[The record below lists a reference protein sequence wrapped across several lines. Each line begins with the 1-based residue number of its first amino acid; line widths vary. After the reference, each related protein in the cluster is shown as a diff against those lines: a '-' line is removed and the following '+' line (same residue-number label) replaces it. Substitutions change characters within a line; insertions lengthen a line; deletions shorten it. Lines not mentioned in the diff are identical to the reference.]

1 MGKPNLKNMLLVIIG
16 LMASLI
22 FITKAI
28 VPWMVNPVKEWERKA
43 TDRKNKI
50 NSLQKTQKTADLYR
64 KRLAKLNTQGFAS
77 SQAEASASM
86 GEHITGLIRQSGLS
100 ETAFSR
106 RPFEPR
112 AIVKNGPKPVGYTVN
127 GQGSL
132 KKVTDLIYLLQN
144 DPHIHRVENISLSP
158 VSGSTDVRVNFQ
170 FLSLVIGTQ
179 YGKFTGT
186 NAPPVFPALDSK
198 DRSLYAGITKRALFL
213 PYQKQPPPPPPP
225 PAKPKSKPPSSPPP
239 PGPETYKIV
248 SLSEWQGEQEVM
260 VFDTNKNK
268 TNSYKLGD
276 DLAGGT
282 IVMID
287 YRQMPFPE
295 KPALLSQS
303 RVILSIEDDFWAI
316 ERGNTF
322 ADKHKLAPEKLP
334 ERLAKREL

>member
-127 GQGSL
+127 GQGSV
-132 KKVTDLIYLLQN
+132 KKVTDLIYLLQ
-144 DPHIHRVENISLSP
+144 
-158 VSGSTDVRVNFQ
+158 
-170 FLSLVIGTQ
+170 
-179 YGKFTGT
+179 
-186 NAPPVFPALDSK
+186 VFS
-198 DRSLYAGITKRALFL
+198 
-213 PYQKQPPPPPPP
+213 
-225 PAKPKSKPPSSPPP
+225 
-239 PGPETYKIV
+239 
-248 SLSEWQGEQEVM
+248 
-260 VFDTNKNK
+260 
-268 TNSYKLGD
+268 
-276 DLAGGT
+276 
-282 IVMID
+282 
-287 YRQMPFPE
+287 
-295 KPALLSQS
+295 
-303 RVILSIEDDFWAI
+303 
-316 ERGNTF
+316 
-322 ADKHKLAPEKLP
+322 
-334 ERLAKREL
+334 

>member
-64 KRLAKLNTQGFAS
+64 KRLAKLNNQGFAS

-186 NAPPVFPALDSK
+186 NAPPVSPVLDSK
-198 DRSLYAGITKRALFL
+198 DRSL
-213 PYQKQPPPPPPP
+213 
-225 PAKPKSKPPSSPPP
+225 
-239 PGPETYKIV
+239 
-248 SLSEWQGEQEVM
+248 
-260 VFDTNKNK
+260 
-268 TNSYKLGD
+268 
-276 DLAGGT
+276 
-282 IVMID
+282 
-287 YRQMPFPE
+287 
-295 KPALLSQS
+295 
-303 RVILSIEDDFWAI
+303 
-316 ERGNTF
+316 
-322 ADKHKLAPEKLP
+322 
-334 ERLAKREL
+334 

>member
-1 MGKPNLKNMLLVIIG
+1 MGKPNLKNMLLAIIG
-16 LMASLI
+16 LMASVI

-186 NAPPVFPALDSK
+186 NAPRFSRRSTARIEVFTLGSPNAPCFCRIKNSPRLLRHLRRNRNQNRLPLRPRPALRPTRLSPSPNGRENR
-198 DRSLYAGITKRALFL
+198 RSWFSTRTKIKPRATNWATTLR
-213 PYQKQPPPPPPP
+213 
-225 PAKPKSKPPSSPPP
+225 
-239 PGPETYKIV
+239 V
-248 SLSEWQGEQEVM
+248 EQ
-260 VFDTNKNK
+260 
-268 TNSYKLGD
+268 S
-276 DLAGGT
+276 
-282 IVMID
+282 
-287 YRQMPFPE
+287 
-295 KPALLSQS
+295 
-303 RVILSIEDDFWAI
+303 
-316 ERGNTF
+316 
-322 ADKHKLAPEKLP
+322 
-334 ERLAKREL
+334 